1 MHVHLRGRSTS
12 HTAPPTSLSRDLSA
26 SERAAE
32 HRQQAQYD
40 SIIEKY
46 EAHYSDEFSQ
56 RYRETFIHACLTQ
69 KLDVRGKKVLEAM
82 CGSGP
87 TTDHL
92 LSLGAQ
98 VTGLDISPKCIEMF
112 RRAHP
117 TCGGR
122 VASMF
127 QTGLP
132 NNSYDAVVVVGGL
145 HHLHPGTDRA
155 VEEIHRVL
163 KPGGHFCFAE
173 ANRGSWLNG
182 LRRIWYKIDPLF
194 EENETPLD
202 LEELESRFADRFEFV
217 FAKYQGNIAYL
228 LVFNSM
234 VFRIPLRLKRQCA
247 PILLNLEAFVQRHFS
262 SKRVSCFF
270 VAQWRKK

>member
-1 MHVHLRGRSTS
+1 MV
-12 HTAPPTSLSRDLSA
+12 PPSKLSGDLTD
-26 SERAAE
+26 SEREAE
-32 HRQQAQYD
+32 YLQQAQYD
-40 SIIEKY
+40 SIIEQY

-56 RYRETFIHACLTQ
+56 RYRETFIHARLTQ
-69 KLDVRGKKVLEAM
+69 TLDLRGKKVLEAM
-82 CGSGP
+82 CGTGP

-112 RRAHP
+112 RRSHP
-117 TCGGR
+117 TCDAR
-122 VASMF
+122 VASVF

-132 NNSYDAVVVVGGL
+132 SNSYDAVVVVGGL

-194 EENETPLD
+194 EDNETPLD
-202 LEELESRFADRFEFV
+202 LEELQSKFAARFEFLL
-217 FAKYQGNIAYL
+217 AAYHGHIAYL

-234 VFRIPLRLKRQCA
+234 VFRIPWRLKRLFA
-247 PILLNLEAFVQRHFS
+247 PVLLDLEVFLQRHFS